1 VGGGCSEGGDG
12 AQATGARRIRYANPN
27 PGVDEFFRD
36 DERAPA
42 PS

>member
-1 VGGGCSEGGDG
+1 VQRGGRWGLGDR
-12 AQATGARRIRYANPN
+12 ARRIRYANPN